1 MASGFVKAELMTCR
15 QGRSQVSCRLL
26 YNSVLLLVFG
36 LILWKWM
43 NGVDSLGSNQECKI
57 GYIHSHSRVS
67 QCLASIRKLGNR
79 RSSEGLRS
87 FKPSKGTNL
96 FILIILA
103 GDIEMNPGPRFQCGL
118 CKKYCKASDR
128 LLECEECEK
137 RFHASCSNLSDNEL
151 LRIESGDGAWYCT
164 NCKADCGLCS
174 GAVLKGHKAVQCD
187 NCDMWIHN
195 ECSFIA
201 ETQYET
207 VNNTNCTWICPKCEF
222 FNFSDSFFGEQV
234 NVETENRFVPLTKVK
249 KDRSS
254 PCGTNKSS
262 FISGLK
268 FISMNINSIR
278 GKKLEL
284 LAFLDFH
291 QPHVVAIQETKIDSS
306 IATSELF
313 PETCPYSVYRKDRNI
328 HGGGVMLLVHKDIS
342 HMPITELEND
352 SESIWVKV
360 FANKTSHFV
369 ASWYRPPGSTS
380 EEFQLFREQ
389 LDYIRTHH
397 KGKKLPSAHVLGD
410 FNFKDIDWL
419 DRLSKSGSTLSQSE
433 GQILIDIMNDHGLE
447 QMVHFP
453 TREKNTLDLI
463 LTTLPGQFQDVH
475 SPDKLSDHDIVSGT
489 LKMFIPPI
497 KKPRRKVYLYQKGDY
512 ESMRKDTLQFSK
524 EKYFNGHS
532 DTRSVQENFDLLT
545 SFIQDSADKH
555 IPSKTSRSVSS
566 IPWITPEIRRK
577 IRRKNKTHA
586 KAKKTGSSKLRS
598 KFETLRRE
606 IKADVRKQHDLYVNN
621 LVCEFKANPRDFY
634 RYINSQK
641 KDTQCIPPLKR
652 KNGKGV
658 AQSDLEKAE
667 EFNGRFTD
675 VFSKN
680 EHTQVPLLDRSAP
693 FMNDIAVSKDGVIK
707 LLKGLNPSKALGP
720 DELHP
725 RVLKELATEL
735 GPVLAHLFQQSIDTG
750 EIPKEWSLANIC
762 PLFKKSDRSLACN
775 YRPVSLTCVPCKLL
789 EHIVCSNIMAHLDEY
804 KLLSDRQHAFRK
816 GHSCE
821 TQLTTVINDWAKILD
836 NRGQVDTFILDF
848 EKAFDTPPHELL
860 KSKLFGYG
868 IGGKTLKWIDSF
880 LCFRQQRVVVNGVKS
895 DWAPVLSG
903 VPQGTVLGPLLF
915 SLYINDISS
924 DIESEIRLFADDCV
938 CYREIKDEK
947 DTMKL
952 QRDIDRLGSWARKW
966 GMRFQPV
973 KCNMMQLT
981 RKRIKKIHASYT
993 LEGTNLENVESIKY
1007 LGVTITSDLRWNTHV
1022 SNVCTKANRTLG
1034 FLRRNLHSCPQEVK
1048 EAAYKGL
1055 VRPVL
1060 DYGSSVW
1067 DPPGVV
1073 LQEELE
1079 SVQKRAARFVT
1090 GNYDYETGSMTGILG
1105 QLKWESLK
1113 KRRKDNRLIL
1123 LYKGLKGKASVP
1135 TDDLIPKTRRCRNQ
1149 HSMAFQTPIAN
1160 TDVYKGSFFPQ
1171 TIRDWNALP
1180 DSLISSAEDAEDC
1193 VAKFTSLVR
1202 ARD

>member
-410 FNFKDIDWL
+410 FNFKDIDWP

-475 SPDKLSDHDIVSGT
+475 SPDKLSDHDIISGT

-512 ESMRKDTLQFSK
+512 ESMRKDTLQFAK

-621 LVCEFKANPRDFY
+621 LVGDVKANPRDFY

-641 KDTQCIPPLKR
+641 KDTQGIPPLKR

-667 EFNGRFTD
+667 EFNGQFTD

-868 IGGKTLKWIDSF
+868 FGGKTLKWIDSF

-1160 TDVYKGSFFPQ
+1160 TDVYKSSFFPQ